1 MGFVIANKV
10 KKETQRVQYSNM
22 NGQVGFES
30 LIIFCQMQIMFL
42 IFIYL
47 FSLVIVREILIE
59 LKEMD
64 VLALKD
70 NGQLWE

>member
-1 MGFVIANKV
+1 
-10 KKETQRVQYSNM
+10 
-22 NGQVGFES
+22 
-30 LIIFCQMQIMFL
+30 MFL

-47 FSLVIVREILIE
+47 YSLVVVREILIE

-70 NGQLWE
+70 NGQLWATAYD